1 MDYEKITQF
10 WKSCCEEILA
20 KNSNSEK
27 WAPWIPK
34 KFANGVLISE
44 GDPVFDLL
52 NPVSRR
58 AVRIIQENNLGVET
72 THKYAAWVSRVNEE
86 DDSPATTIEELVFTC
101 EEYQNQSSIFTA
113 FFERWID
120 PNTSYE
126 EMGKII
132 EERYILDGVPS
143 YNQKE

>member
-1 MDYEKITQF
+1 
-10 WKSCCEEILA
+10 
-20 KNSNSEK
+20 
-27 WAPWIPK
+27 
-34 KFANGVLISE
+34 
-44 GDPVFDLL
+44 LL